1 MAKRP
6 RPNWI
11 VQSDSAKGPL
21 DSEQVSRLAQDFNLS
36 ESEVSQLS
44 ENLIHPLSSRLKV
57 RGVIEGFEQDRR
69 GPAELEKLFREV
81 RQAEVRLQRAVSLYS
96 QLEIQFPAL
105 KRKISNP
112 NVVYKEWL
120 STALMNV
127 EQISSMLARSTNRHE
142 ARFTG
147 NPNKRRNRDER
158 RGAILSTVFDAWHSA
173 GRKVSI
179 STIGSTSERTGPLV
193 DFTNAVVRCITDPA
207 TDLSGETIWTEI
219 KEWRRYKKYRA
230 PSVLISDK

>member
-6 RPNWI
+6 RPSWI
-11 VQSDSAKGPL
+11 VQSASAKDPL

-36 ESEVSQLS
+36 ESEVRQLS
-44 ENLIHPLSSRLKV
+44 EKLIHPLSSHFKV
-57 RGVIEGFEQDRR
+57 RGVIEGLEQDRR

-81 RQAEVRLQRAVSLYS
+81 RQAEMRLQRAVSLYS
-96 QLEIQFPAL
+96 QLKIQFPAL
-105 KRKISNP
+105 TRGIADP
-112 NVVYKEWL
+112 NELYKEQL

-127 EQISSMLARSTNRHE
+127 KLFSSMLARSANRDE
-142 ARFTG
+142 VRFTG

-193 DFTNAVVRCITDPA
+193 DFANAVVRCITDPA

-219 KEWRRYKKYRA
+219 KEWRRFQKYRS